1 MQQRGGNRPGA
12 GRKPRTINAIAKK
25 LPKDTAALILAE
37 IKANQKW
44 VELAN
49 DKDKRIQLDVL
60 KYLTD
65 RAFGKAPQE
74 VKNTGETVVIKRVIA
89 DL

>member
-1 MQQRGGNRPGA
+1 MEARGGKRDGA
-12 GRKPRTINAIAKK
+12 GRKPRTINTVVKK
-25 LPKDTAALILAE
+25 LPKDTASLILAE

-44 VELAN
+44 VRLAN
-49 DKDKRIQLDVL
+49 SEDERVQLDVL

-74 VKNTGETVVIKRVIA
+74 LKNTGELTIKRVIA